1 MRVLFFGSLRDMA
14 GKTQA
19 AVRLPEGATL
29 KDLLAHFQ
37 EELPRL
43 GDLLPSIALSVNQ
56 EYARNETLLHDQD
69 EVALLPP
76 VSGGRQGEE
85 SGRHSRLVREAI
97 DVRAEVEPL
106 KHPEDGAVAVFEG
119 IVRNN
124 SRRRETLFLDYTAY
138 EGMAIRQMD
147 ALVEESLRR
156 YSIRAAR
163 IVHRLGRLEIGETSV
178 LIAVNSAHRAAAFD
192 ACRWLI
198 DTLKRTVP
206 IWKQEHFRDGAVWAE
221 GEPFPPEIAIR
232 PLPPATRPASK

>member
-1 MRVLFFGSLRDMA
+1 MQVRVLFFGSLRDMA

-97 DVRAEVEPL
+97 DLDVTIMAVE
-106 KHPEDGAVAVFEG
+106 D
-119 IVRNN
+119 
-124 SRRRETLFLDYTAY
+124 D
-138 EGMAIRQMD
+138 
-147 ALVEESLRR
+147 EE
-156 YSIRAAR
+156 
-163 IVHRLGRLEIGETSV
+163 
-178 LIAVNSAHRAAAFD
+178 
-192 ACRWLI
+192 
-198 DTLKRTVP
+198 
-206 IWKQEHFRDGAVWAE
+206 
-221 GEPFPPEIAIR
+221 R
-232 PLPPATRPASK
+232 P